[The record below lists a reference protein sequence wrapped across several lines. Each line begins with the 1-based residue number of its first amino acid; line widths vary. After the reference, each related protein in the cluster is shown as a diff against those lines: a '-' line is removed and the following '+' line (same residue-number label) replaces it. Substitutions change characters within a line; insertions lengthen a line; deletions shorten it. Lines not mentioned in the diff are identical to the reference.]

1 MYTHGNLFNHDVVGQ
16 VDYDNYGISG
26 IEKYFDKELKD
37 KKLLKEP
44 LRLTLDTNIQYIIS
58 KELNQAITTFR
69 ATGGGALLMDV
80 NNGDILSLVSLPNF
94 NINKRLA
101 IKDKKYTNKITKGVY
116 ELGSIF
122 KTFTIALA
130 LENDLVTPKT
140 IIKDIPRSLNV
151 QFIKFLI

>member
-58 KELNQAITTFR
+58 KELKELSK
-69 ATGGGALLMDV
+69 LLMLQV
-80 NNGDILSLVSLPNF
+80 
-94 NINKRLA
+94 
-101 IKDKKYTNKITKGVY
+101 
-116 ELGSIF
+116 E
-122 KTFTIALA
+122 ALY
-130 LENDLVTPKT
+130 
-140 IIKDIPRSLNV
+140 
-151 QFIKFLI
+151 